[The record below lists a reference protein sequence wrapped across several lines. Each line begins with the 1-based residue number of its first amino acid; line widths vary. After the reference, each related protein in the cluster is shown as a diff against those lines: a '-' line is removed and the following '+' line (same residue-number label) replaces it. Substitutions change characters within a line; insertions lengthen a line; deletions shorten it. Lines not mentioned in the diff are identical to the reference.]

1 MAPSY
6 HPTLHA
12 LETAGKTLGVL
23 LVIVTARAAEDFE
36 GAFSTI
42 SQEQVGGF
50 LAVATPPTLSHGE
63 RLAELALK
71 HRLPSMFGSKENVE
85 AGGLISYAPDL
96 RDIIQQAE
104 ISNNSIRPK
113 DC

>member
-1 MAPSY
+1 
-6 HPTLHA
+6 
-12 LETAGKTLGVL
+12 
-23 LVIVTARAAEDFE
+23 VTARAAEDFE

-50 LAVATPPTLSHGE
+50 LAVATPPTLSPGE
-63 RLAELALK
+63 RPAELALK

-96 RDIIQQAE
+96 RDMIRQAE
-104 ISNNSIRPK
+104 IQNDSIRPK